1 MEFTIADAVVAGVLL
16 LSGVLA
22 WSRGFVREMLSI
34 GGWIL
39 AAFAALYLAPWLDP
53 LLREAPAIGSFLSSS
68 CSLAK
73 LAAFSVAFAGSL
85 IVISIFTP
93 LLSNAVE
100 ESVLGPLDKAAG
112 FLFGVARGVVLVAVV
127 YLIYLQIVP
136 PADKLAIVDDAF
148 SIGMIDDA
156 SALLQANL
164 PATVPDWI
172 MAPVNGLMEE
182 CGGVPML
189 SGEAPAAA
197 ATE

>member
-34 GGWIL
+34 GGWVL

-53 LLREAPAIGSFLSSS
+53 LLREAPAIGSFLASS

-73 LAAFSVAFAGSL
+73 LAAFSVAFAASL

-100 ESVLGPLDKAAG
+100 
-112 FLFGVARGVVLVAVV
+112 
-127 YLIYLQIVP
+127 
-136 PADKLAIVDDAF
+136 
-148 SIGMIDDA
+148 
-156 SALLQANL
+156 
-164 PATVPDWI
+164 
-172 MAPVNGLMEE
+172 
-182 CGGVPML
+182 
-189 SGEAPAAA
+189 
-197 ATE
+197 